1 VKNFTT
7 RFAALILMLAGFM
20 LPASGWASTTAPA
33 AKEPTQQTA
42 PQPQTETQEVRLAW
56 DRVGSPIT
64 PVV

>member
-1 VKNFTT
+1 VKNLTT

-20 LPASGWASTTAPA
+20 LPASGWASDTAPA

-42 PQPQTETQEVRLAW
+42 PQPQTVTPTRLAW